1 MKMRIIMALL
11 MLVLLSG
18 CVSDKSQTEYP
29 TESSQLETTVDAE
42 AEVLDASATILPLP
56 DFTME
61 TLDASTVN
69 VSFEQENFY
78 RDASGSIRMKMQ
90 VYSYEKFD
98 LVDIFVLK
106 AGDSIFLAGE
116 AITVNMVERNDN
128 GTVLVNGGLDEGG
141 FDLAT
146 DDSGI
151 YYVQGYSDMKSWYL
165 IGETEFPVSDDFVF
179 TDSSD
184 LDRGTVIYDA
194 EDLFNGVPEYGYQ
207 PQNTNIR
214 IENGQVV
221 AMERIYTP

>member
-11 MLVLLSG
+11 MMVLLSG
-18 CVSDKSQTEYP
+18 CVSDNSQQEHP
-29 TESSQLETTVDAE
+29 TESAKLETTVDAE
-42 AEVLDASATILPLP
+42 AEVLDASATIQPLP

-61 TLDASTVN
+61 ILDDATVN

-78 RDASGSIRMKMQ
+78 RDASGRIRMKMQ

-98 LVDIFVLK
+98 LVDISMLK

-194 EDLFNGVPEYGYQ
+194 EDLFNGVPEHGYQ

-214 IENGQVV
+214 IENGRVV